1 MALPVL
7 SPEKIC
13 IVQHD
18 ESVKE
23 AAKRFSNEHK
33 LGVKHEKYVED
44 ELSKSIQYKQERRQ
58 VLRKILRR
66 KFATEK
72 KSMLF
77 LVLLLSK
84 QRSPST
90 ILILLIG
97 YH

>member
-1 MALPVL
+1 MVPLIPL
-7 SPEKIC
+7 SEHSC

-58 VLRKILRR
+58 DLKKFLRK

-72 KSMLF
+72 KLMLF

-84 QRSPST
+84 HKSQP
-90 ILILLIG
+90 LF
-97 YH
+97 